1 MLPLM
6 FCQAESL
13 ETIDLFM
20 KSKSEKESR
29 WAMQEVED
37 VQGGGGS
44 AFSPLHAGMYNRW
57 WRYICTE
64 AAGVLLVLDCQ
75 VVLDL
80 VSLKSR
86 RQVVGIG
93 STFVSRRYTYICI
106 HEQLFPGLSHSVQVT
121 RFRTVAALR
130 RVPPPNH
137 RSSLSARTR
146 TLARLSRLSSNQ
158 LAFHPIAN
166 GSGGGRRRRTGG
178 SVDRRPAAREGVRV
192 RGPSERRP
200 RPRDQWYRGGGGG
213 EDGALKSREPLLSL
227 SVRGGG
233 ARPSARPQDRGG
245 GRPAAGRGR
254 GGVDWGRP

>member
-1 MLPLM
+1 MYRAAGAAP
-6 FCQAESL
+6 
-13 ETIDLFM
+13 
-20 KSKSEKESR
+20 SR
-29 WAMQEVED
+29 RSTRVCTT
-37 VQGGGGS
+37 GGGVIHVQKQLACCS
-44 AFSPLHAGMYNRW
+44 SSTAKLCLTWSPLNL
-57 WRYICTE
+57 
-64 AAGVLLVLDCQ
+64 GV
-75 VVLDL
+75 
-80 VSLKSR
+80 KSSESA
-86 RQVVGIG
+86 QPLFLGG
-93 STFVSRRYTYICI
+93 TPICI

-200 RPRDQWYRGGGGG
+200 RPRDQWYRGGAGG

-233 ARPSARPQDRGG
+233 TRPSARPQARGG